1 MAEHYKMMVWAAGGV
16 ATGMVLLAAHSWRR
30 LRRRR
35 EVYGGSKV
43 VVVTGCDSGIGYNV
57 ALNTLEWGCSVVAT
71 CLDPDGEA
79 PRRLSEAGA
88 VVVKLD
94 LRHLQQD
101 AFKELLSVLQSLKDD
116 DKDLWCLVNN
126 AAVMTYAQCE
136 WQTNE
141 MVTSQVEVNLLGLI
155 QVTKVLLPTLR
166 RNKGRV
172 VIVSSPTGQVAVPNM
187 TVYAATK
194 WGVEGFSHALRREL
208 TPQGGSVVLVR
219 PCNLPAN
226 TGILSHNAAHLKQM
240 LAVAPPET
248 REDFGVA
255 MMEAEQVFRE
265 HFQSSDQL
273 PLPLN
278 ARLLACFRSAIMNQ
292 NPCLTYSAAPLP
304 VILSL
309 DLLQLLPHNWVD
321 FLIAKN
327 FYNFILSFA
336 VNK

>member
-1 MAEHYKMMVWAAGGV
+1 MTQDDDRPSEQLTSFGLNFASCKTQARPARLRGTVQFELKDESKEVVQHGGYSPFPLEMMVWAAGGV

-219 PCNLPAN
+219 PCEYLPP
-226 TGILSHNAAHLKQM
+226 I
-240 LAVAPPET
+240 
-248 REDFGVA
+248 
-255 MMEAEQVFRE
+255 
-265 HFQSSDQL
+265 
-273 PLPLN
+273 
-278 ARLLACFRSAIMNQ
+278 
-292 NPCLTYSAAPLP
+292 
-304 VILSL
+304 
-309 DLLQLLPHNWVD
+309 
-321 FLIAKN
+321 
-327 FYNFILSFA
+327 
-336 VNK
+336 

>member
-16 ATGMVLLAAHSWRR
+16 AAGMVLLAAHSWRR
-30 LRRRR
+30 LRGRR
-35 EVYGGSKV
+35 EVYGPSKV

-101 AFKELLSVLQSLKDD
+101 AFKELLSALNSLKDD

-126 AAVMTYAQCE
+126 AGVMTYAHCE
-136 WQTNE
+136 WQTKE

-172 VIVSSPTGQVAVPNM
+172 VMVSSPAGQVAVPNM

-208 TPQGGSVVLVR
+208 APQGGSVVLVR

-226 TGILSHNAAHLKQM
+226 TGILALNAAHLKLM
-240 LAVAPPET
+240 LAAAPPET

-265 HFQSSDQL
+265 HFQGSDQL

-278 ARLLACFRSAIMNQ
+278 DRLLACFRSAIMNQ

-304 VILSL
+304 MILSL
-309 DLLQLLPHNWVD
+309 DLLQLLPYNWVD
-321 FLIAKN
+321 FLVAKN
-327 FYNFILSFA
+327 FYDFILSFA
-336 VNK
+336 RNK